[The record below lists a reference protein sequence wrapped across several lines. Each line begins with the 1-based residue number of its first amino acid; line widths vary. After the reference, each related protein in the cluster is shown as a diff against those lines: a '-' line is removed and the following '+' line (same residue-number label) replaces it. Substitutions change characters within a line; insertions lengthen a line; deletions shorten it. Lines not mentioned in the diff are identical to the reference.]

1 MPNDNENI
9 KSRLLSGDR
18 INITTRI
25 VFKTDIGTGQVKFE
39 LPDAGITSD
48 AIVDG
53 ALVDDTNHLFDGEQ
67 WGNVTLT
74 YRPPEDRKKG
84 YIDMVG
90 YRPFKPYRI
99 DLGYY
104 TEARKEFTLEEW
116 IDALI
121 VIMGYNPDKIKKPEA
136 KLEYIARFLPFVEPR
151 LNLIELGP
159 KSTGKSHLYNNFSK
173 CGWVHKRR
181 KDL

>member
-1 MPNDNENI
+1 
-9 KSRLLSGDR
+9 
-18 INITTRI
+18 
-25 VFKTDIGTGQVKFE
+25 
-39 LPDAGITSD
+39 
-48 AIVDG
+48 
-53 ALVDDTNHLFDGEQ
+53 
-67 WGNVTLT
+67 
-74 YRPPEDRKKG
+74 
-84 YIDMVG
+84 MVG
-90 YRPFKPYRI
+90 YRPFEPYRI

-121 VIMGYNPDKIKKPEA
+121 VIMGYNPDKIDKPEA

-173 CGWVHKRR
+173 RGWCISGGKISRAKLFYNKSTR
-181 KDL
+181 KFGLIKYYE